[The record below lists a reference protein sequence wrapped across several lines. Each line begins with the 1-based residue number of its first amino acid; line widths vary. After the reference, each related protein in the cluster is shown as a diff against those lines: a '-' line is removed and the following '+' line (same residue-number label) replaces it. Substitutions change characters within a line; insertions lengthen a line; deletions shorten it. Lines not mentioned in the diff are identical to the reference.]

1 MGALITDDV
10 LDAFA
15 VAGNPRQVADGLTAR
30 FGDMVSRISV
40 YAPYPADPAHLNA
53 VAAVLRAAG

>member
-1 MGALITDDV
+1 V

-30 FGDMVSRISV
+30 FGDVVSRISV
-40 YAPYPADPAHLNA
+40 YAPYQADQADLNA
-53 VAAVLRAAG
+53 VAAALRASS